1 MSSPNAHDRSGLCS
15 QCRAIICWEGPPLL
29 KNARCP
35 IHVIPLTRA
44 RVGETK
50 GARVQR
56 KPIDA
61 TTTTTTKAEL

>member
-1 MSSPNAHDRSGLCS
+1 MGSPNAHDRSGLCS

-35 IHVIPLTRA
+35 IHIIPLTRA

-61 TTTTTTKAEL
+61 TTTTKAESL